1 MPQRAPSSSSLMR
14 PFVVLALPGMYLL
27 YKYNQY
33 RQQQME
39 TARRRVTERELMHL
53 NTKIDKLLNKLE
65 ENEPELATSPE
76 EECVI
81 CVNAKATMQTSPC
94 GHRVVCR
101 RCFVKTIQMAVS
113 QRLLPLRCV
122 ICRAKILRL
131 RQAPRLV
138 TSKSWQVSSGSGRSW
153 GVPGS
158 VSSYSVGARS
168 VPASASLYSVT
179 SGESSLSGVSSVSSN
194 SGGNVSN
201 NTCSTKLCGGAK
213 CGGACLGAIPRVP
226 AASAP
231 PRPRQPA
238 SNTLRRSQHHSM
250 KARLQD
256 YQVHSYTGATGG
268 PAGGEPSGRLPP
280 IREFQREFR
289 EGRRESAASA
299 SASTRIRCAQKI
311 VTQLE
316 TSPQKNMQHFFRPL
330 KPTSKD
336 DPPKSR
342 DSSKETER
350 KKENPKTKPK
360 KEEKKKKE
368 TEENA
373 KPGEKPK
380 KDENTDNK
388 KNELAEKK
396 KEEKLRLKAEKE
408 AKKEAKLQAK
418 EEERL
423 AKLQAKEEERQA
435 KLLAKEEKKKAKK
448 EAKLAAQ
455 AEKEKS
461 K

>member
-1 MPQRAPSSSSLMR
+1 MPQRASSSSSLMR

-131 RQAPRLV
+131 RQTPRLV
-138 TSKSWQVSSGSGRSW
+138 TSKSWQVSSGSGKSW

-201 NTCSTKLCGGAK
+201 TGCSTKLCGGAK
-213 CGGACLGAIPRVP
+213 CGGACLGAVPRVP
-226 AASAP
+226 ATSAT

-238 SNTLRRSQHHSM
+238 SNSLRRSQHHSM

-256 YQVHSYTGATGG
+256 YQVHSYTGGLA
-268 PAGGEPSGRLPP
+268 GEPSGRLPP

-289 EGRRESAASA
+289 EGRRESAAAA

-316 TSPQKNMQHFFRPL
+316 TSPQKNKQHFFRPL
-330 KPTSKD
+330 KPPVKD
-336 DPPKSR
+336 ETPPKSR
-342 DSSKETER
+342 DHSKETDN
-350 KKENPKTKPK
+350 KKDNPKAKPT

-368 TEENA
+368 PDENV
-373 KPGEKPK
+373 KPGDKNK
-380 KDENTDNK
+380 KDETNDNK
-388 KNELAEKK
+388 KNEIAEKK

-408 AKKEAKLQAK
+408 AKKEAKLLAK
-418 EEERL
+418 EEERQ
-423 AKLQAKEEERQA
+423 AKLLAKEEERQA

>member
-1 MPQRAPSSSSLMR
+1 MPQRAPTSSNLMR

-65 ENEPELATSPE
+65 ENEPELASSPD

-138 TSKSWQVSSGSGRSW
+138 TSKSWQVSSGSAKSW

-194 SGGNVSN
+194 SGGNVPNS
-201 NTCSTKLCGGAK
+201 CSTKLCGGAK
-213 CGGACLGAIPRVP
+213 CGGACLGAVPRAPV
-226 AASAP
+226 P

-238 SNTLRRSQHHSM
+238 SNSLRRSQHHSM

-256 YQVHSYTGATGG
+256 YQVHSYTGG
-268 PAGGEPSGRLPP
+268 PTAGEPSGRLPP

-289 EGRRESAASA
+289 EGRRESAAAA

-316 TSPQKNMQHFFRPL
+316 TSPQKDKQHFFRPL
-330 KPTSKD
+330 KPSNKD
-336 DPPKSR
+336 DPPDSR
-342 DSSKETER
+342 DHSKETER
-350 KKENPKTKPK
+350 KKDNPKSKPK
-360 KEEKKKKE
+360 KEDKKKKDD
-368 TEENA
+368 ENT
-373 KPGEKPK
+373 KQEDKNK
-380 KDENTDNK
+380 KDESSDNR

-418 EEERL
+418 EEERQ
-423 AKLQAKEEERQA
+423 AKLLAKEEEKQA
-435 KLLAKEEKKKAKK
+435 KLRAKEEKKKAKK

-455 AEKEKS
+455 AEKEKN

>member
-1 MPQRAPSSSSLMR
+1 MPQRAQSSSNSLMR

-65 ENEPELATSPE
+65 ENEPELASSPE

-131 RQAPRLV
+131 RQTPRLV
-138 TSKSWQVSSGSGRSW
+138 TSKSWQVSSSSGKSW

-168 VPASASLYSVT
+168 VPASASFYSVT

-194 SGGNVSN
+194 SGNVP
-201 NTCSTKLCGGAK
+201 TDCTTKLCGGAK
-213 CGGACLGAIPRVP
+213 CGGACLGAVPRAQAP
-226 AASAP
+226 TP

-238 SNTLRRSQHHSM
+238 SNSLRRSQHHSM
-250 KARLQD
+250 KVRLQE
-256 YQVHSYTGATGG
+256 YQMHSYTGG
-268 PAGGEPSGRLPP
+268 PAGEPSGRLPP

-289 EGRRESAASA
+289 EGRRESTTAIAST
-299 SASTRIRCAQKI
+299 STRIRCAQKI

-316 TSPQKNMQHFFRPL
+316 TSPKQDKQHFFRPFRTPN
-330 KPTSKD
+330 KEDTPG
-336 DPPKSR
+336 SR
-342 DSSKETER
+342 DPSKETD
-350 KKENPKTKPK
+350 KKKDNPKSKPK
-360 KEEKKKKE
+360 KEDKKKKDDD
-368 TEENA
+368 
-373 KPGEKPK
+373 KYK
-380 KDENTDNK
+380 KDETTDNR
-388 KNELAEKK
+388 KNEIAERK

-418 EEERL
+418 EEERQ
-423 AKLQAKEEERQA
+423 AKLLAKEEERQA

>member
-1 MPQRAPSSSSLMR
+1 MPQRAPTSSNLMR

-65 ENEPELATSPE
+65 ENEPELATSPDE
-76 EECVI
+76 EQCVI

-138 TSKSWQVSSGSGRSW
+138 TSKSWQVSSGSGKSW

-194 SGGNVSN
+194 SGGNVPTS
-201 NTCSTKLCGGAK
+201 CSTKLCGGAK
-213 CGGACLGAIPRVP
+213 CGGACLGAVPRPP
-226 AASAP
+226 AATP

-238 SNTLRRSQHHSM
+238 SNSLRRSQHHSM

-256 YQVHSYTGATGG
+256 YQVLSYTGG
-268 PAGGEPSGRLPP
+268 PAGEPSGRLPP

-289 EGRRESAASA
+289 EGRRESAAAA

-316 TSPQKNMQHFFRPL
+316 TSPQKDKQHFFRPL
-330 KPTSKD
+330 KPSNKD
-336 DPPKSR
+336 DPPISR
-342 DSSKETER
+342 DHSKETER
-350 KKENPKTKPK
+350 KKENPKSKPK
-360 KEEKKKKE
+360 KEEKKKKD
-368 TEENA
+368 
-373 KPGEKPK
+373 
-380 KDENTDNK
+380 DENTKQEDKSKKEESSDNR
-388 KNELAEKK
+388 KNEIAERK
-396 KEEKLRLKAEKE
+396 KEEKMRLKAEKE
-408 AKKEAKLQAK
+408 AKKEAKQ
-418 EEERL
+418 
-423 AKLQAKEEERQA
+423 QAKEEERQA
-435 KLLAKEEKKKAKK
+435 KLLAKEEERQAKLKAKEEKKKAKK

>member
-1 MPQRAPSSSSLMR
+1 MPQRAPPTSGLMR
-14 PFVVLALPGMYLL
+14 PLVVLALPGMYLL

-39 TARRRVTERELMHL
+39 TARRRVTERELLHL

-65 ENEPELATSPE
+65 ENEPELASSPE

-138 TSKSWQVSSGSGRSW
+138 TSKSWQVSSGSGKSW
-153 GVPGS
+153 CVPGS

-194 SGGNVSN
+194 SGGGEGSSS
-201 NTCSTKLCGGAK
+201 CSTKLCGGAG
-213 CGGACLGAIPRVP
+213 CGGACLGAVPRV
-226 AASAP
+226 STAP
-231 PRPRQPA
+231 PRARQPA
-238 SNTLRRSQHHSM
+238 SNSLRRSQHHSM
-250 KARLQD
+250 KARLQE
-256 YQVHSYTGATGG
+256 YQQVHSYTGG
-268 PAGGEPSGRLPP
+268 PAGEPSGRLPP

-289 EGRRESAASA
+289 EGRRESAVAAA

-316 TSPQKNMQHFFRPL
+316 TSPQKKSQHFFRPL
-330 KPTSKD
+330 KSTNKD
-336 DPPKSR
+336 DTPPSR
-342 DSSKETER
+342 DTSRETER
-350 KKENPKTKPK
+350 IKENPKVKPK
-360 KEEKKKKE
+360 KDEKKKKE
-368 TEENA
+368 DDKKLDDKSKKEESS
-373 KPGEKPK
+373 E
-380 KDENTDNK
+380 NK
-388 KNELAEKK
+388 KNEVAERK

-408 AKKEAKLQAK
+408 AKKEAKLLAK

-423 AKLQAKEEERQA
+423 KKEEEKQA

>member
-1 MPQRAPSSSSLMR
+1 MA
-14 PFVVLALPGMYLL
+14 
-27 YKYNQY
+27 
-33 RQQQME
+33 
-39 TARRRVTERELMHL
+39 T
-53 NTKIDKLLNKLE
+53 DKLLNKLE
-65 ENEPELATSPE
+65 ENEPEIATSPE

-138 TSKSWQVSSGSGRSW
+138 TSKSWQVSSGSGKSW

-194 SGGNVSN
+194 SGVNVSN
-201 NTCSTKLCGGAK
+201 GCTTKLCGGTK
-213 CGGACLGAIPRVP
+213 CGGACLGAVPRAT
-226 AASAP
+226 AATP

-238 SNTLRRSQHHSM
+238 SNALRRSQHHSM

-256 YQVHSYTGATGG
+256 YQVHSYTGG
-268 PAGGEPSGRLPP
+268 PAGETSGRLPP

-289 EGRRESAASA
+289 EGRRETAAAA

-316 TSPQKNMQHFFRPL
+316 TSPQKDKQHFFRPL
-330 KPTSKD
+330 KPSNKD

-342 DSSKETER
+342 DQSKETER
-350 KKENPKTKPK
+350 KKDNPKSKPK
-360 KEEKKKKE
+360 KEDKKKKDD
-368 TEENA
+368 ENTNQD
-373 KPGEKPK
+373 EKGK
-380 KDENTDNK
+380 KDETDNR
-388 KNELAEKK
+388 KNEISERK

-418 EEERL
+418 EEERQ
-423 AKLQAKEEERQA
+423 AKMLAKEEERQA

-448 EAKLAAQ
+448 EAKLTAQ
-455 AEKEKS
+455 AEKEKNKS
-461 K
+461 N

>member
-1 MPQRAPSSSSLMR
+1 MSS
-14 PFVVLALPGMYLL
+14 VLL
-27 YKYNQY
+27 Q
-33 RQQQME
+33 
-39 TARRRVTERELMHL
+39 
-53 NTKIDKLLNKLE
+53 DKLLNKLE

-138 TSKSWQVSSGSGRSW
+138 TSKSWQVSSGSGKSW

-194 SGGNVSN
+194 SGGNVIN
-201 NTCSTKLCGGAK
+201 GCSTKLCGGAK
-213 CGGACLGAIPRVP
+213 CGGACLGAVPRP
-226 AASAP
+226 PSSSAP
-231 PRPRQPA
+231 PRARQPA
-238 SNTLRRSQHHSM
+238 SNSLRRSQHHSM
-250 KARLQD
+250 KARLQE
-256 YQVHSYTGATGG
+256 YQVHSYTGGPTTG
-268 PAGGEPSGRLPP
+268 ETSGRLPP

-289 EGRRESAASA
+289 EGRRESAAAA

-316 TSPQKNMQHFFRPL
+316 TSPQKNKHFFRPL
-330 KPTSKD
+330 KPSNKD
-336 DPPKSR
+336 ESPKSR
-342 DSSKETER
+342 DQSNETER
-350 KKENPKTKPK
+350 KKDNPKTKPK
-360 KEEKKKKE
+360 KEDKKKKDD
-368 TEENA
+368 ENT
-373 KPGEKPK
+373 KQEDKSK
-380 KDENTDNK
+380 KDESSDNK

-408 AKKEAKLQAK
+408 AKKEAKIQAK
-418 EEERL
+418 EEERQ
-423 AKLQAKEEERQA
+423 AKLLAKEEERQA

-455 AEKEKS
+455 AEKDKNNHDEEEEDQKEEQQEEIIQDYES
-461 K
+461 DEHSFLLFFNFHRFYQFQPLLIFVIMQ

>member
-1 MPQRAPSSSSLMR
+1 MPQRASQSTLMR
-14 PFVVLALPGMYLL
+14 PLVVLALPGMYLL

-138 TSKSWQVSSGSGRSW
+138 TSKSWQVSGSSGKAW

-194 SGGNVSN
+194 SGGNIN
-201 NTCSTKLCGGAK
+201 GCSTKLCSGAK
-213 CGGACLGAIPRVP
+213 CGGVCLGAVPRAP
-226 AASAP
+226 AATAP
-231 PRPRQPA
+231 PRARQPA
-238 SNTLRRSQHHSM
+238 SNSLRRSQHHSM
-250 KARLQD
+250 KARLQE
-256 YQVHSYTGATGG
+256 YQVLSYTGG
-268 PAGGEPSGRLPP
+268 PAGEPSGRLPP

-289 EGRRESAASA
+289 EGRRESAAAA

-316 TSPQKNMQHFFRPL
+316 TSPQKNKNFFRPL
-330 KPTSKD
+330 KPSNKD

-342 DSSKETER
+342 DQSKETER
-350 KKENPKTKPK
+350 KKDNPKAKPK
-360 KEEKKKKE
+360 KEDKKKKE
-368 TEENA
+368 DDNKPEE
-373 KPGEKPK
+373 KSK

-388 KNELAEKK
+388 KNEIAERK

-408 AKKEAKLQAK
+408 AKKEAKQQAK
-418 EEERL
+418 EEERQ
-423 AKLQAKEEERQA
+423 AKLLAKEEERQA

-455 AEKEKS
+455 AEKEKN

>member
-1 MPQRAPSSSSLMR
+1 MPQRTSSSSSLMR

-138 TSKSWQVSSGSGRSW
+138 TSKSWQVSTGSGKSW

-194 SGGNVSN
+194 SGGNVS
-201 NTCSTKLCGGAK
+201 TAGCSTKLCGGAK
-213 CGGACLGAIPRVP
+213 CGGACLGAVPRVP

-238 SNTLRRSQHHSM
+238 SNSLRRSQHHSM

-256 YQVHSYTGATGG
+256 YQMHSYTGG
-268 PAGGEPSGRLPP
+268 PAGEPSGRLPP

-289 EGRRESAASA
+289 EGRRESAAAA

-316 TSPQKNMQHFFRPL
+316 TSPQKNKQHFFRPL
-330 KPTSKD
+330 KPTNKD

-342 DSSKETER
+342 DHSKETDK
-350 KKENPKTKPK
+350 KKENPKAKPK
-360 KEEKKKKE
+360 KEEKKKKDVD
-368 TEENA
+368 ENT
-373 KPGEKPK
+373 KQGDKNK
-380 KDENTDNK
+380 KDESNDNK
-388 KNELAEKK
+388 KNENSERK

-418 EEERL
+418 EEERQ
-423 AKLQAKEEERQA
+423 AKLLAKEEERQA

-448 EAKLAAQ
+448 EAKMAAQ

>member
-1 MPQRAPSSSSLMR
+1 MPQRAPTSSNLMR

-65 ENEPELATSPE
+65 ENEPELASSPD

-138 TSKSWQVSSGSGRSW
+138 TSKSWQVSSGSAKSW

-194 SGGNVSN
+194 SGGNVANS
-201 NTCSTKLCGGAK
+201 CSTKLCGGAK
-213 CGGACLGAIPRVP
+213 CGGACLGAVPRTSV
-226 AASAP
+226 P

-238 SNTLRRSQHHSM
+238 SNSLRRSQHHSM

-256 YQVHSYTGATGG
+256 YQVHSYTGG
-268 PAGGEPSGRLPP
+268 PAAGEPSGRLPP

-289 EGRRESAASA
+289 EGRRESAAAA

-316 TSPQKNMQHFFRPL
+316 TSPQKDKQHFFRPL
-330 KPTSKD
+330 KPSNKD
-336 DPPKSR
+336 DPPDSR
-342 DSSKETER
+342 DHSKETER
-350 KKENPKTKPK
+350 KKDNPKS
-360 KEEKKKKE
+360 
-368 TEENA
+368 
-373 KPGEKPK
+373 KPK
-380 KDENTDNK
+380 KDDKKKKDDENTKQEDKSKKDESSDNR
-388 KNELAEKK
+388 KNEIAEKK
-396 KEEKLRLKAEKE
+396 KEEKMRLKAEKE
-408 AKKEAKLQAK
+408 AKKEAKLQA
-418 EEERL
+418 R
-423 AKLQAKEEERQA
+423 EEERQA
-435 KLLAKEEKKKAKK
+435 KLLAKEEEKQAKLKAKEEKKKAKK

-455 AEKEKS
+455 AEKEKN

>member
-1 MPQRAPSSSSLMR
+1 MPQRASSTSSLMR

-138 TSKSWQVSSGSGRSW
+138 TSKSWQVSSGSGKSW
-153 GVPGS
+153 GVTGS

-194 SGGNVSN
+194 SGTVSN
-201 NTCSTKLCGGAK
+201 AGCSTKLCAGAK
-213 CGGACLGAIPRVP
+213 CGGVCLGAVPRVP
-226 AASAP
+226 AVSAS

-238 SNTLRRSQHHSM
+238 SNTLRRSQHYSM

-256 YQVHSYTGATGG
+256 YQVHSYTGGVA
-268 PAGGEPSGRLPP
+268 GEPSGRLPP

-289 EGRRESAASA
+289 EGRRESAAAA

-316 TSPQKNMQHFFRPL
+316 TSPQKNKQHFFRPL
-330 KPTSKD
+330 KPPNKD
-336 DPPKSR
+336 ETPPKSR
-342 DSSKETER
+342 DHSKETDN
-350 KKENPKTKPK
+350 KKDNPKAKPK

-368 TEENA
+368 PDENVKPEKNKKEEN
-373 KPGEKPK
+373 
-380 KDENTDNK
+380 NDNK
-388 KNELAEKK
+388 KIEIAEKK

-418 EEERL
+418 EEERQ
-423 AKLQAKEEERQA
+423 AKLLAKEEEKQA

-448 EAKLAAQ
+448 EAKLVAL
-455 AEKEKS
+455 AEKEKA

>member
-1 MPQRAPSSSSLMR
+1 
-14 PFVVLALPGMYLL
+14 MYLA
-27 YKYNQY
+27 YKN
-33 RQQQME
+33 
-39 TARRRVTERELMHL
+39 
-53 NTKIDKLLNKLE
+53 KGGDKLLNKLE
-65 ENEPELATSPE
+65 ENEPELATSPD

-138 TSKSWQVSSGSGRSW
+138 TSKSWQVSTGSAKSW

-194 SGGNVSN
+194 SGGNVPNS
-201 NTCSTKLCGGAK
+201 CSTKLCGGSK
-213 CGGACLGAIPRVP
+213 CGGACLGAIPRPP
-226 AASAP
+226 AAAP
-231 PRPRQPA
+231 PKPRQPA
-238 SNTLRRSQHHSM
+238 SNSLRRSQHHSM

-256 YQVHSYTGATGG
+256 YQVHSYTGG
-268 PAGGEPSGRLPP
+268 PAGEPSGRLPP

-289 EGRRESAASA
+289 EGRRESAAAA

-316 TSPQKNMQHFFRPL
+316 TSPQKEKQHFFRPL
-330 KPTSKD
+330 KPSNKD
-336 DPPKSR
+336 DPPNSR
-342 DSSKETER
+342 DHSKETER
-350 KKENPKTKPK
+350 TKDNPKSKPK
-360 KEEKKKKE
+360 KEDKKKKDD
-368 TEENA
+368 ENT
-373 KPGEKPK
+373 KQDDKSK
-380 KDENTDNK
+380 KDESSDNR
-388 KNELAEKK
+388 KNEIAERK
-396 KEEKLRLKAEKE
+396 KEEKNRLKAEKE
-408 AKKEAKLQAK
+408 AKKEAKQ
-418 EEERL
+418 
-423 AKLQAKEEERQA
+423 QAKEEERQA
-435 KLLAKEEKKKAKK
+435 KLLAKEEERQAKLKAKEEKKKAKK

-455 AEKEKS
+455 AEKEKT

>member
-1 MPQRAPSSSSLMR
+1 MA
-14 PFVVLALPGMYLL
+14 
-27 YKYNQY
+27 KKN
-33 RQQQME
+33 
-39 TARRRVTERELMHL
+39 
-53 NTKIDKLLNKLE
+53 NIDKLLNKLE
-65 ENEPELATSPE
+65 ENEPELASSPE

-138 TSKSWQVSSGSGRSW
+138 TSKSWQVSSGSGKTWGVPGSVSSYSVGARSVPASASLYSVSSGSGKTW

-194 SGGNVSN
+194 SGNTSSN
-201 NTCSTKLCGGAK
+201 SCSTKLCGGAK
-213 CGGACLGAIPRVP
+213 CGGACLGAVPRVP
-226 AASAP
+226 VASAP
-231 PRPRQPA
+231 PRARQPA
-238 SNTLRRSQHHSM
+238 SNSLRRSQHHSM
-250 KARLQD
+250 KARLQE
-256 YQVHSYTGATGG
+256 YQVHSYTGG
-268 PAGGEPSGRLPP
+268 PVGEPSGRLPP

-289 EGRRESAASA
+289 EGRRESAQAA

-316 TSPQKNMQHFFRPL
+316 TSPQKNKQHFFRPL
-330 KPTSKD
+330 KPSNKD

-342 DSSKETER
+342 DHSKETDK
-350 KKENPKTKPK
+350 KKENPKTKPQK
-360 KEEKKKKE
+360 DDKKKKE
-368 TEENA
+368 NEENT
-373 KPGEKPK
+373 KQGDKTK
-380 KDENTDNK
+380 KDESVDNK
-388 KNELAEKK
+388 KNESAEKK

-408 AKKEAKLQAK
+408 AKKQAK
-418 EEERL
+418 EEERQ
-423 AKLQAKEEERQA
+423 AKLLAKEEERQA

-448 EAKLAAQ
+448 EAKLAAL
-455 AEKEKS
+455 AEKEKN

>member
-1 MPQRAPSSSSLMR
+1 MPQRSSSSSLMR

-65 ENEPELATSPE
+65 ENEPELASSPE

-138 TSKSWQVSSGSGRSW
+138 TSKSWQVSSGSGKTW

-194 SGGNVSN
+194 SGNTSSN
-201 NTCSTKLCGGAK
+201 SCSTKLCGGAK
-213 CGGACLGAIPRVP
+213 CGGACLGAVPRVP
-226 AASAP
+226 VASAP
-231 PRPRQPA
+231 PRARQPA
-238 SNTLRRSQHHSM
+238 SNSLRRSQHHSM
-250 KARLQD
+250 KARLQE
-256 YQVHSYTGATGG
+256 YQVHSYTGG
-268 PAGGEPSGRLPP
+268 PVGEPSGRLPP

-289 EGRRESAASA
+289 EGRRESAQAA

-316 TSPQKNMQHFFRPL
+316 TSPQKNKQHFFRPL
-330 KPTSKD
+330 KPSNKD

-342 DSSKETER
+342 DHSKETDK
-350 KKENPKTKPK
+350 KKENPKTKPQK
-360 KEEKKKKE
+360 DDKKKKE
-368 TEENA
+368 NEENT
-373 KPGEKPK
+373 KQGDKTK
-380 KDENTDNK
+380 KDESVDNK
-388 KNELAEKK
+388 KNESAEKK

-408 AKKEAKLQAK
+408 AKKQAK
-418 EEERL
+418 EEERQ
-423 AKLQAKEEERQA
+423 AKLLAKEEERQA

-448 EAKLAAQ
+448 EAKLAAL
-455 AEKEKS
+455 AEKEKN

>member
-1 MPQRAPSSSSLMR
+1 MPQRAPTTSTLMR
-14 PFVVLALPGMYLL
+14 PLVVLALPGMYLL

-138 TSKSWQVSSGSGRSW
+138 TSKSWQITSNNSKLW

-179 SGESSLSGVSSVSSN
+179 SGESSISGVSSVSSN
-194 SGGNVSN
+194 SGGTG
-201 NTCSTKLCGGAK
+201 TCSAKLCGGSK

-226 AASAP
+226 SAP
-231 PRPRQPA
+231 PKPRQPG
-238 SNTLRRSQHHSM
+238 SNSLRRSQHHSM

-256 YQVHSYTGATGG
+256 YQVHSYTGG
-268 PAGGEPSGRLPP
+268 PAPEASGRLPP

-289 EGRRESAASA
+289 EGRRESANSA

-316 TSPQKNMQHFFRPL
+316 TSPQQEKPNFFRTLNP
-330 KPTSKD
+330 SNKD

-342 DSSKETER
+342 DPSKETER
-350 KKENPKTKPK
+350 IKDNPKTKPK

-368 TEENA
+368 SEENA
-373 KPGEKPK
+373 KTEKVK
-380 KDENTDNK
+380 IESHDNK
-388 KNELAEKK
+388 KNETAERK
-396 KEEKLRLKAEKE
+396 KEEKLRMKAEKE

-418 EEERL
+418 EEERQ
-423 AKLQAKEEERQA
+423 AKLLAKEEERQA

-455 AEKEKS
+455 VEKEKS

>member
-1 MPQRAPSSSSLMR
+1 
-14 PFVVLALPGMYLL
+14 
-27 YKYNQY
+27 
-33 RQQQME
+33 
-39 TARRRVTERELMHL
+39 
-53 NTKIDKLLNKLE
+53 
-65 ENEPELATSPE
+65 
-76 EECVI
+76 
-81 CVNAKATMQTSPC
+81 MQTSPC

-138 TSKSWQVSSGSGRSW
+138 TSKSWQVSSGSGKSW
-153 GVPGS
+153 CVPGS

-194 SGGNVSN
+194 SGGNVIN
-201 NTCSTKLCGGAK
+201 GCSTKLCGGAK
-213 CGGACLGAIPRVP
+213 CGGACLGAVPR
-226 AASAP
+226 ATASTTP

-238 SNTLRRSQHHSM
+238 SNSLRRSQHHSM
-250 KARLQD
+250 KARLQE
-256 YQVHSYTGATGG
+256 YQVHSYTGG
-268 PAGGEPSGRLPP
+268 PAGEPSGRLPP

-289 EGRRESAASA
+289 EGRRESAATA
-299 SASTRIRCAQKI
+299 SSSTRIRCAQKI

-316 TSPQKNMQHFFRPL
+316 TSPQKNKQHFFRPL
-330 KPTSKD
+330 KPSNKD

-342 DSSKETER
+342 DQSKETER
-350 KKENPKTKPK
+350 KKDNPKTKPK
-360 KEEKKKKE
+360 KEDKKKKDD
-368 TEENA
+368 ENT
-373 KPGEKPK
+373 KQEDKSK
-380 KDENTDNK
+380 KDESSDNR
-388 KNELAEKK
+388 KNEIAEKK

-408 AKKEAKLQAK
+408 AKKEAKQLAK
-418 EEERL
+418 EEERQ
-423 AKLQAKEEERQA
+423 AKLLAKEEERQA

-455 AEKEKS
+455 AEKEKN

>member
-1 MPQRAPSSSSLMR
+1 MPQRAPTSSNLMR

-65 ENEPELATSPE
+65 ENEPELATSPD

-138 TSKSWQVSSGSGRSW
+138 TSKSWQVSSGSGKSW

-194 SGGNVSN
+194 SGGNVPTS
-201 NTCSTKLCGGAK
+201 CSTKLCGGAK
-213 CGGACLGAIPRVP
+213 CGGACLGAVPRPP
-226 AASAP
+226 AATP

-238 SNTLRRSQHHSM
+238 SNSLRRSQHHSM

-256 YQVHSYTGATGG
+256 YQVLSYTGG
-268 PAGGEPSGRLPP
+268 PAGEPSGRLPP

-289 EGRRESAASA
+289 EGRRESAAAA

-316 TSPQKNMQHFFRPL
+316 TSPQKDKQHFFRPL
-330 KPTSKD
+330 KPSNKD
-336 DPPKSR
+336 DPPISR
-342 DSSKETER
+342 DHSKETER
-350 KKENPKTKPK
+350 KKENPKSKPK
-360 KEEKKKKE
+360 KEEKKKKD
-368 TEENA
+368 
-373 KPGEKPK
+373 
-380 KDENTDNK
+380 DENTKQEDKSKKEESSDNR
-388 KNELAEKK
+388 KNEIAERK
-396 KEEKLRLKAEKE
+396 KEEKMRLKAEKE
-408 AKKEAKLQAK
+408 AKKEAKQ
-418 EEERL
+418 
-423 AKLQAKEEERQA
+423 QAKEEERQA
-435 KLLAKEEKKKAKK
+435 KLLAKEEERQAKLKAKEEKKKAKK

>member
-1 MPQRAPSSSSLMR
+1 MPQRAPTTSSLMR

-138 TSKSWQVSSGSGRSW
+138 TSKSWQISSGSSRAW

-158 VSSYSVGARS
+158 ISSYSVGARS

-194 SGGNVSN
+194 SGNNVSGS
-201 NTCSTKLCGGAK
+201 CSTKLCGGSK
-213 CGGACLGAIPRVP
+213 CGGACLGAVPRVP
-226 AASAP
+226 STSAP
-231 PRPRQPA
+231 PKPRQPA
-238 SNTLRRSQHHSM
+238 SNSLRRSQHHSM

-256 YQVHSYTGATGG
+256 YQVHSYTGG
-268 PAGGEPSGRLPP
+268 PAAETSGRLPP

-289 EGRRESAASA
+289 EGRRESANSA

-316 TSPQKNMQHFFRPL
+316 TSPQQEKQHFFRPL
-330 KPTSKD
+330 KPSNKD

-342 DSSKETER
+342 DQSKETER
-350 KKENPKTKPK
+350 KKDNPKTKPK
-360 KEEKKKKE
+360 KDDKKKKE
-368 TEENA
+368 PDENA
-373 KPGEKPK
+373 KTDKIK
-380 KDENTDNK
+380 KDETQDNK

-418 EEERL
+418 EEERQ
-423 AKLQAKEEERQA
+423 AKLLAKEEERQA

>member
-1 MPQRAPSSSSLMR
+1 M
-14 PFVVLALPGMYLL
+14 
-27 YKYNQY
+27 K
-33 RQQQME
+33 
-39 TARRRVTERELMHL
+39 
-53 NTKIDKLLNKLE
+53 DKLLNKLE
-65 ENEPELATSPE
+65 ENEPELASSPE

-138 TSKSWQVSSGSGRSW
+138 TSKSWQVSSSNSKCW

-194 SGGNVSN
+194 SGGNVSSSC
-201 NTCSTKLCGGAK
+201 TTKLCGGAK
-213 CGGACLGAIPRVP
+213 CGGACLGAIPRP
-226 AASAP
+226 PSGSAP
-231 PRPRQPA
+231 PKPRQPA
-238 SNTLRRSQHHSM
+238 SNSLRRSQHHSM
-250 KARLQD
+250 KARLQE
-256 YQVHSYTGATGG
+256 YHSYTGG
-268 PAGGEPSGRLPP
+268 PAGEPSGRLPP

-289 EGRRESAASA
+289 EGRRESATTSCG
-299 SASTRIRCAQKI
+299 STRIRCAQKI

-316 TSPQKNMQHFFRPL
+316 TSPQKDKQHFFRPL
-330 KPTSKD
+330 KPSNKD
-336 DPPKSR
+336 DSPKSR
-342 DSSKETER
+342 DHSKETD
-350 KKENPKTKPK
+350 KKKDNPKTKPK
-360 KEEKKKKE
+360 KEDKKKKE
-368 TEENA
+368 EEKV
-373 KPGEKPK
+373 KPGEKSK
-380 KDENTDNK
+380 KDESCDSK
-388 KNELAEKK
+388 KNDMAERK

-418 EEERL
+418 EEERQ
-423 AKLQAKEEERQA
+423 AKLLAKEEERQA

-455 AEKEKS
+455 AEKEKA

>member
-1 MPQRAPSSSSLMR
+1 MPQRSSSLMR

-65 ENEPELATSPE
+65 ENEPELATTPE

-179 SGESSLSGVSSVSSN
+179 SGESNISGVSSASSS
-194 SGGNVSN
+194 SGSTSN
-201 NTCSTKLCGGAK
+201 CSAKLCGGAK
-213 CGGACLGAIPRVP
+213 CGGACLGAVPRVP
-226 AASAP
+226 PAP

-238 SNTLRRSQHHSM
+238 SNSLRRSQHHSM

-256 YQVHSYTGATGG
+256 YQVHSYTGG
-268 PAGGEPSGRLPP
+268 PVPEPPGRLPP

-289 EGRRESAASA
+289 EGRRETTATAS
-299 SASTRIRCAQKI
+299 SSTRIRCAQKI

-316 TSPQKNMQHFFRPL
+316 TSPQKNKQHFFRPL
-330 KPTSKD
+330 KPTNRD

-342 DSSKETER
+342 DHSKETEK
-350 KKENPKTKPK
+350 KKENPKVKPK
-360 KEEKKKKE
+360 KEDKKKA
-368 TEENA
+368 EENA
-373 KPGEKPK
+373 KQTDKK
-380 KDENTDNK
+380 KDENSDNK
-388 KNELAEKK
+388 KNELAERK

-408 AKKEAKLQAK
+408 AKKQAK
-418 EEERL
+418 EEERQ
-423 AKLQAKEEERQA
+423 AKLLAKEEERQA

-448 EAKLAAQ
+448 EAKMAAQ
-455 AEKEKS
+455 AEKERKGE

>member
-1 MPQRAPSSSSLMR
+1 MPQRASSSSSLMR

-65 ENEPELATSPE
+65 ENEPELASSPE

-138 TSKSWQVSSGSGRSW
+138 TSKSWQVSSSSGKSW

-194 SGGNVSN
+194 SGGNVSG
-201 NTCSTKLCGGAK
+201 CSTKLCGGSK
-213 CGGACLGAIPRVP
+213 CGGACLGAIPRPP
-226 AASAP
+226 AATHK
-231 PRPRQPA
+231 PRQPA
-238 SNTLRRSQHHSM
+238 SNTLRRSQQQSM
-250 KARLQD
+250 KARLQE
-256 YQVHSYTGATGG
+256 YQMHSYTGG
-268 PAGGEPSGRLPP
+268 PAGEPSGRLPP
-280 IREFQREFR
+280 IREFQRDFR
-289 EGRRESAASA
+289 EGRRESAVASC
-299 SASTRIRCAQKI
+299 ASTRIRCAQKI

-316 TSPQKNMQHFFRPL
+316 TSPQKDNQHFFRPL
-330 KPTSKD
+330 KPSNKD
-336 DPPKSR
+336 DTPRSR
-342 DSSKETER
+342 DQSKETD
-350 KKENPKTKPK
+350 KKKDNPKAKPK

-368 TEENA
+368 EENT
-373 KPGEKPK
+373 KSGDKSK
-380 KDENTDNK
+380 KDESSDNK
-388 KNELAEKK
+388 KNEIAERK

-418 EEERL
+418 EEERQ
-423 AKLQAKEEERQA
+423 AKLLAKEEERQA

-455 AEKEKS
+455 AEKEKA

>member
-1 MPQRAPSSSSLMR
+1 MPQRAPTSSSLMR

-131 RQAPRLV
+131 RQAPQLV
-138 TSKSWQVSSGSGRSW
+138 TSKSWQVSSSSGSGKPSW

-201 NTCSTKLCGGAK
+201 ACSTKLCGGAK
-213 CGGACLGAIPRVP
+213 CGGACLGAVPR
-226 AASAP
+226 ATTSAP
-231 PRPRQPA
+231 SRPRQPA
-238 SNTLRRSQHHSM
+238 SHALRRSQHHSM
-250 KARLQD
+250 KARLQE
-256 YQVHSYTGATGG
+256 YQVHSYTGG
-268 PAGGEPSGRLPP
+268 PATTAGEPSGRLPP

-289 EGRRESAASA
+289 EGRRESAAAA

-316 TSPQKNMQHFFRPL
+316 TSPQKNKPHFFRPL
-330 KPTSKD
+330 KPSNKD
-336 DPPKSR
+336 DSPKSG
-342 DSSKETER
+342 DQSKETER
-350 KKENPKTKPK
+350 KKENPKAKSK
-360 KEEKKKKE
+360 KEDKKKKDDD
-368 TEENA
+368 TKQEEKN
-373 KPGEKPK
+373 K
-380 KDENTDNK
+380 KDESSDNK
-388 KNELAEKK
+388 KNENAERK

-408 AKKEAKLQAK
+408 AKKEAKLLAK
-418 EEERL
+418 EEERQ
-423 AKLQAKEEERQA
+423 AKLLAKEEERQA

-455 AEKEKS
+455 AEKEKE
-461 K
+461 KNK

>member
-1 MPQRAPSSSSLMR
+1 MLFQ
-14 PFVVLALPGMYLL
+14 
-27 YKYNQY
+27 
-33 RQQQME
+33 
-39 TARRRVTERELMHL
+39 
-53 NTKIDKLLNKLE
+53 DKLLNKLE
-65 ENEPELATSPE
+65 ENDPELATSPE

-131 RQAPRLV
+131 RPAPRLV
-138 TSKSWQVSSGSGRSW
+138 TSKSWQVSSTGNKSW

-179 SGESSLSGVSSVSSN
+179 SGESCISGVSSISSN
-194 SGGNVSN
+194 SGVHVN
-201 NTCSTKLCGGAK
+201 NSCTTKLCGGAK
-213 CGGACLGAIPRVP
+213 CGGACLGAIPRQP
-226 AASAP
+226 PTSAP
-231 PRPRQPA
+231 PKPRQPA
-238 SNTLRRSQHHSM
+238 SKSLRRSQHHSM
-250 KARLQD
+250 KVRLQE
-256 YQVHSYTGATGG
+256 YQMHSYTGG
-268 PAGGEPSGRLPP
+268 PSGEPSGRLPP

-289 EGRRESAASA
+289 EGRRESAAPSC
-299 SASTRIRCAQKI
+299 ASTRIRCAQKI

-316 TSPQKNMQHFFRPL
+316 TSPQKDKPHFFRPL
-330 KPTSKD
+330 KPTNQD
-336 DPPKSR
+336 DPPNSR
-342 DSSKETER
+342 DHSKETDT
-350 KKENPKTKPK
+350 KTDNPKSKPK
-360 KEEKKKKE
+360 KEDKKKKE
-368 TEENA
+368 EETTKA
-373 KPGEKPK
+373 AEKSK
-380 KDENTDNK
+380 RDESSDTK
-388 KNELAEKK
+388 KNEVAERK

-418 EEERL
+418 EEERQ
-423 AKLQAKEEERQA
+423 AKLLAKEEERQA

-455 AEKEKS
+455 AEKEKA

>member
-1 MPQRAPSSSSLMR
+1 MPARAPSSSSLMR

-65 ENEPELATSPE
+65 ENEPELASSPE

-138 TSKSWQVSSGSGRSW
+138 TSKSWQVSSGSGKSW

-194 SGGNVSN
+194 SGGVSSG
-201 NTCSTKLCGGAK
+201 CSTKLCAGAV
-213 CGGACLGAIPRVP
+213 CGGACLGAVPRAP
-226 AASAP
+226 APSAP
-231 PRPRQPA
+231 SRVRQPA
-238 SNTLRRSQHHSM
+238 SNALRRSQHHSM
-250 KARLQD
+250 KARLQE
-256 YQVHSYTGATGG
+256 YQVHSYTGG
-268 PAGGEPSGRLPP
+268 PGEPSGRLPP

-289 EGRRESAASA
+289 EGRRESAAA

-316 TSPQKNMQHFFRPL
+316 TSPQKKQDHFFRPL
-330 KPTSKD
+330 KPANTD
-336 DPPKSR
+336 DTTKPI
-342 DSSKETER
+342 DQSKETEQ

-360 KEEKKKKE
+360 KDDKKKKDEE
-368 TEENA
+368 TSNQEEKN
-373 KPGEKPK
+373 K
-380 KDENTDNK
+380 KDESSDNR
-388 KNELAEKK
+388 KNEIAERK

-408 AKKEAKLQAK
+408 AKKEAKQQAK
-418 EEERL
+418 EEERQ
-423 AKLQAKEEERQA
+423 AKLLAKEEERQA

-455 AEKEKS
+455 AEKEKG

>member
-1 MPQRAPSSSSLMR
+1 
-14 PFVVLALPGMYLL
+14 
-27 YKYNQY
+27 
-33 RQQQME
+33 
-39 TARRRVTERELMHL
+39 
-53 NTKIDKLLNKLE
+53 
-65 ENEPELATSPE
+65 
-76 EECVI
+76 CVI

-138 TSKSWQVSSGSGRSW
+138 TSKSWQVSSGSAKSW

-194 SGGNVSN
+194 SGGNVPNS
-201 NTCSTKLCGGAK
+201 CSTKLCGGAK
-213 CGGACLGAIPRVP
+213 CGGACLGAVPR
-226 AASAP
+226 AP
-231 PRPRQPA
+231 
-238 SNTLRRSQHHSM
+238 
-250 KARLQD
+250 ARLQD
-256 YQVHSYTGATGG
+256 YQVHSYTGG
-268 PAGGEPSGRLPP
+268 PTAGEPSGRLPP

-289 EGRRESAASA
+289 EGRRESAAAA

-316 TSPQKNMQHFFRPL
+316 TSPQKDKQHFFRPL
-330 KPTSKD
+330 KPSNKD
-336 DPPKSR
+336 DPPDSR
-342 DSSKETER
+342 DHSKETER
-350 KKENPKTKPK
+350 KKDNPKSKPK
-360 KEEKKKKE
+360 KEDKKKKDD
-368 TEENA
+368 ENT
-373 KPGEKPK
+373 KQEDKNK
-380 KDENTDNK
+380 KDESSDNR

-418 EEERL
+418 EEERQ
-423 AKLQAKEEERQA
+423 AKLLAKEEEKQA
-435 KLLAKEEKKKAKK
+435 KLRAKEEKKKAKK

-455 AEKEKS
+455 AEKEKN

>member
-1 MPQRAPSSSSLMR
+1 MPQRAPTSSNLMR

-65 ENEPELATSPE
+65 ENEPELATSPD

-138 TSKSWQVSSGSGRSW
+138 TSKSWQVSSGSAKSW

-194 SGGNVSN
+194 SGANVQVSC
-201 NTCSTKLCGGAK
+201 TTKLCGGAK
-213 CGGACLGAIPRVP
+213 CGGACLGAIPRPP
-226 AASAP
+226 AAP
-231 PRPRQPA
+231 PRARQPA
-238 SNTLRRSQHHSM
+238 SNSLRRSQHHSM

-256 YQVHSYTGATGG
+256 YQVHSYTGG
-268 PAGGEPSGRLPP
+268 PAGEPSGRLPP

-289 EGRRESAASA
+289 EGRRESAAAA

-316 TSPQKNMQHFFRPL
+316 TSPQKDKQHFFRPL
-330 KPTSKD
+330 KPSNKD
-336 DPPKSR
+336 DLPKSR
-342 DSSKETER
+342 DHSKETER
-350 KKENPKTKPK
+350 KKDNPKSKSK
-360 KEEKKKKE
+360 KDDKKKKDDE
-368 TEENA
+368 NTKQEE
-373 KPGEKPK
+373 KSK
-380 KDENTDNK
+380 KDESNDNRR
-388 KNELAEKK
+388 NEIAERK

-408 AKKEAKLQAK
+408 AKKEAKQ
-418 EEERL
+418 
-423 AKLQAKEEERQA
+423 QAKEEERQA
-435 KLLAKEEKKKAKK
+435 KLLAKEEEKQAKLKAKEEKKKAKK

-455 AEKEKS
+455 AEKEKN

>member
-1 MPQRAPSSSSLMR
+1 MPQRTSTTSNLMR

-39 TARRRVTERELMHL
+39 TTRRRVTERELMHL

-65 ENEPELATSPE
+65 EHEPELASSPE

-131 RQAPRLV
+131 RQTPRLV
-138 TSKSWQVSSGSGRSW
+138 TSKSWQVSSGSGKSW

-158 VSSYSVGARS
+158 LSSYSVGARS

-194 SGGNVSN
+194 SGGNVAN
-201 NTCSTKLCGGAK
+201 VCTTKLCGGAK

-226 AASAP
+226 QSSTP

-238 SNTLRRSQHHSM
+238 SNSLRRSQHHSM

-256 YQVHSYTGATGG
+256 YQVHSYTGRPTG
-268 PAGGEPSGRLPP
+268 ESSGRLPP
-280 IREFQREFR
+280 IREFQRDFR
-289 EGRRESAASA
+289 EGRRENPTAVAST
-299 SASTRIRCAQKI
+299 STRIRCAQKI

-316 TSPQKNMQHFFRPL
+316 TSPQKDKDHFFRPL
-330 KPTSKD
+330 KPSNKD
-336 DPPKSR
+336 DPPTPR
-342 DSSKETER
+342 DQSKETER
-350 KKENPKTKPK
+350 KKDNPKVKNK
-360 KEEKKKKE
+360 KDDKKKKE
-368 TEENA
+368 EEKT
-373 KPGEKPK
+373 KPEEKNQ
-380 KDENTDNK
+380 KDESSDNK
-388 KNELAEKK
+388 KNETAERK
-396 KEEKLRLKAEKE
+396 KEEKMRLKAEKE

-418 EEERL
+418 EEERQ
-423 AKLQAKEEERQA
+423 AKLLAKEEERQA

>member
-1 MPQRAPSSSSLMR
+1 MPQRASSSSNLMR

-65 ENEPELATSPE
+65 ENEPELASSPE

-138 TSKSWQVSSGSGRSW
+138 TSKSWQVSSTNSKSW

-194 SGGNVSN
+194 SGGNVSSSC
-201 NTCSTKLCGGAK
+201 TTKLCGGSK
-213 CGGACLGAIPRVP
+213 CGGACLGAVPRP
-226 AASAP
+226 PSASAP
-231 PRPRQPA
+231 PKPRQPA
-238 SNTLRRSQHHSM
+238 SNSLRRSQHHSM
-250 KARLQD
+250 KARLQE
-256 YQVHSYTGATGG
+256 YHSYTGG
-268 PAGGEPSGRLPP
+268 PAGEPSGRLPP

-289 EGRRESAASA
+289 EGRRDSATTSC
-299 SASTRIRCAQKI
+299 ASTRIRCAQKI

-316 TSPQKNMQHFFRPL
+316 TSPQIDKQHFFRPQ
-330 KPTSKD
+330 KPSNKD
-336 DPPKSR
+336 DSPKSR
-342 DSSKETER
+342 DHSKETD
-350 KKENPKTKPK
+350 KKKDNPKTKP
-360 KEEKKKKE
+360 
-368 TEENA
+368 
-373 KPGEKPK
+373 
-380 KDENTDNK
+380 
-388 KNELAEKK
+388 
-396 KEEKLRLKAEKE
+396 
-408 AKKEAKLQAK
+408 
-418 EEERL
+418 
-423 AKLQAKEEERQA
+423 
-435 KLLAKEEKKKAKK
+435 
-448 EAKLAAQ
+448 
-455 AEKEKS
+455 
-461 K
+461 

>member
-1 MPQRAPSSSSLMR
+1 MPQRASTSSSLMR

-194 SGGNVSN
+194 SGGNVASA
-201 NTCSTKLCGGAK
+201 CSTKLCGGAK

-226 AASAP
+226 QASTP

-238 SNTLRRSQHHSM
+238 SNSLRRSQHHSM
-250 KARLQD
+250 KARLQE
-256 YQVHSYTGATGG
+256 YQVHSYTGG
-268 PAGGEPSGRLPP
+268 PVGEPSGRLPP

-289 EGRRESAASA
+289 EGRRESAAAVA
-299 SASTRIRCAQKI
+299 STSTRIRCAQKI

-316 TSPQKNMQHFFRPL
+316 TSPQKDKQHFFRPL
-330 KPTSKD
+330 KPSNND
-336 DPPKSR
+336 DPPPSR
-342 DSSKETER
+342 DQSKETER
-350 KKENPKTKPK
+350 KKDNPKS
-360 KEEKKKKE
+360 
-368 TEENA
+368 
-373 KPGEKPK
+373 KPK
-380 KDENTDNK
+380 KDDKKKKDDDKSKHDDKNK
-388 KNELAEKK
+388 KDESSDNRKNEIAERK

-408 AKKEAKLQAK
+408 AKKEAKQQAK
-418 EEERL
+418 EEERQ
-423 AKLQAKEEERQA
+423 AKLLAKEEERQA

>member
-1 MPQRAPSSSSLMR
+1 MPARSSSSLMR

-65 ENEPELATSPE
+65 ENDPELASSPE

-138 TSKSWQVSSGSGRSW
+138 TSKSWQVSSGSGKSW

-194 SGGNVSN
+194 SGGVSGG
-201 NTCSTKLCGGAK
+201 CSTKLCGGAK
-213 CGGACLGAIPRVP
+213 CGGACLGAVPR
-226 AASAP
+226 ASAP
-231 PRPRQPA
+231 ATAPPRARQPA
-238 SNTLRRSQHHSM
+238 SNSLRRSQHHSM

-256 YQVHSYTGATGG
+256 YQVHSYTGGPG
-268 PAGGEPSGRLPP
+268 PAGEPSGRLPP

-289 EGRRESAASA
+289 EGRRESAAA

-316 TSPQKNMQHFFRPL
+316 TSPQKNKDHFFRPL
-330 KPTSKD
+330 KAPSKD

-342 DSSKETER
+342 DPSKETER
-350 KKENPKTKPK
+350 KKDNPKTKPK
-360 KEEKKKKE
+360 KEDKKKKE
-368 TEENA
+368 EESTNQED
-373 KPGEKPK
+373 KNK
-380 KDENTDNK
+380 KDESTDNR
-388 KNELAEKK
+388 KNEIAERK

-408 AKKEAKLQAK
+408 AKKEANRLAK
-418 EEERL
+418 EEERQ
-423 AKLQAKEEERQA
+423 AKLLAKEEERQA

-455 AEKEKS
+455 AEKEKN

>member
-1 MPQRAPSSSSLMR
+1 
-14 PFVVLALPGMYLL
+14 
-27 YKYNQY
+27 
-33 RQQQME
+33 ME
-39 TARRRVTERELMHL
+39 TARRRVTERELLHL

-138 TSKSWQVSSGSGRSW
+138 TSKSWQVSSGSSKCW

-194 SGGNVSN
+194 SGVSVPN
-201 NTCSTKLCGGAK
+201 SCNTKLCAGSK
-213 CGGACLGAIPRVP
+213 CGGACLGAIPRTTGATP
-226 AASAP
+226 SK
-231 PRPRQPA
+231 PRQPA
-238 SNTLRRSQHHSM
+238 SNSLRRSQHHSM

-256 YQVHSYTGATGG
+256 YQMHSYTGG
-268 PAGGEPSGRLPP
+268 PAGEASGRLPP

-289 EGRRESAASA
+289 EGRRESAAAA

-316 TSPQKNMQHFFRPL
+316 TSPQKDTPHFFRPL
-330 KPTSKD
+330 KPSNKD

-342 DSSKETER
+342 DQSRETDH
-350 KKENPKTKPK
+350 KKDNPKTKSK
-360 KEEKKKKE
+360 KEDKKKKDDE
-368 TEENA
+368 ST
-373 KPGEKPK
+373 K
-380 KDENTDNK
+380 KDEKGKKDESNDNR
-388 KNELAEKK
+388 KNETAERK

-418 EEERL
+418 EEDRQ
-423 AKLQAKEEERQA
+423 AKLLAKEEERQA

>member
-1 MPQRAPSSSSLMR
+1 M
-14 PFVVLALPGMYLL
+14 
-27 YKYNQY
+27 
-33 RQQQME
+33 
-39 TARRRVTERELMHL
+39 
-53 NTKIDKLLNKLE
+53 LNKLE
-65 ENEPELATSPE
+65 ENEPELASSPE

-138 TSKSWQVSSGSGRSW
+138 TSKSWQVSSGSGKTW

-194 SGGNVSN
+194 SGNTSSN
-201 NTCSTKLCGGAK
+201 SCSTKLCGGAK
-213 CGGACLGAIPRVP
+213 CGGACLGAVPRVP
-226 AASAP
+226 VASAP
-231 PRPRQPA
+231 PRARQPA
-238 SNTLRRSQHHSM
+238 SNSLRRSQHHSM
-250 KARLQD
+250 KARLQE
-256 YQVHSYTGATGG
+256 YQVHSYTGG
-268 PAGGEPSGRLPP
+268 PVGEPSGRLPP

-289 EGRRESAASA
+289 EGRRESAQAA

-316 TSPQKNMQHFFRPL
+316 TSPQKNKQHFFRPL
-330 KPTSKD
+330 KPSNKD

-342 DSSKETER
+342 DHSKETDK

-360 KEEKKKKE
+360 KDDKKKKE
-368 TEENA
+368 NEENT
-373 KPGEKPK
+373 KQGDKTK
-380 KDENTDNK
+380 KDESVDNK
-388 KNELAEKK
+388 KNESAEKK

-408 AKKEAKLQAK
+408 AKKQAK
-418 EEERL
+418 EEERQ

-448 EAKLAAQ
+448 EAKLAAL
-455 AEKEKS
+455 AEKEKN